1 MPHRCACRRATST
14 LLRRAARAAADP
26 IGRERGDP
34 GASGRAAIAG
44 RARAPAISDPA
55 RDRSIY

>member
-1 MPHRCACRRATST
+1 
-14 LLRRAARAAADP
+14 LRLQKGDINAAEAGAPRADP
-26 IGRERGDP
+26 IGGERGDP
-34 GASGRAAIAG
+34 AGASGRVAIAA

>member
-1 MPHRCACRRATST
+1 
-14 LLRRAARAAADP
+14 LRLQKGDINTTEAGARGGGSAIP
-26 IGRERGDP
+26 GRERGDP
-34 GASGRAAIAG
+34 GASGQAAIAA